1 MHDLLFRLR
10 EERNLSM
17 VLVTHNVELASRT
30 DRVLRLAGGLLQD
43 A

>member
-1 MHDLLFRLR
+1 
-10 EERNLSM
+10 M
-17 VLVTHNVELASRT
+17 VLVTHNVELAART